1 MSSKEKKKDIAKNI
15 PILPSCTN
23 KMNARGQVAFTVK
36 KLKTEKKKISSFDT
50 FQVRQNYQTYP
61 VGTNRDLPYQ
71 NKCSEPSHLV
81 FP

>member
-1 MSSKEKKKDIAKNI
+1 MSSKEKKRHSQESTYFA
-15 PILPSCTN
+15 ILHKQDACQRPHSIHYK
-23 KMNARGQVAFTVK
+23 KMK
-36 KLKTEKKKISSFDT
+36 KEKKISSFDT
-50 FQVRQNYQTYP
+50 FQVRQHYQTHL